1 MDQQEAEQGRR
12 KKRTRV
18 KYRERV
24 RLKERPKG
32 YGLKRFLRKNK
43 QLSTVLTISV
53 VIGLIL
59 YLLGLDQTLEA
70 LSALWSGFTDLLFNR
85 D

>member
-1 MDQQEAEQGRR
+1 MEHQEEEPGRR

-32 YGLKRFLRKNK
+32 YSLKRFVRKNK
-43 QLSTVLTISV
+43 QLSALLIVSV

-59 YLLGLDQTLEA
+59 YLVGLDKTLEA

>member
-1 MDQQEAEQGRR
+1 MEHQEAEQGRR

-32 YGLKRFLRKNK
+32 YSLKRFARKNK
-43 QLSTVLTISV
+43 WLTTVFALSVLLTIVLYV
-53 VIGLIL
+53 V
-59 YLLGLDQTLEA
+59 GLDEA
-70 LSALWSGFTDLLFNR
+70 LKAMSELGTRLTDILFNR